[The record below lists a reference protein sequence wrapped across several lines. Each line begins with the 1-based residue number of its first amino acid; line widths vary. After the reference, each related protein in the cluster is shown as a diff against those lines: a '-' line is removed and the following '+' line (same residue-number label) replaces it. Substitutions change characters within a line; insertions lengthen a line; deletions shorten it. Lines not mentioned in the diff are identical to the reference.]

1 MKASQPDAEAEFLP
15 RIKLCWRRLA
25 SSVIPEYYPRRCVS
39 YSELS
44 CAAEQSLRSPLATT
58 ISHLSPQRR
67 SEAARANAPQCSK
80 LWERV
85 EMPSAARQTAFLF
98 RNRPQPILKEN
109 RAHLNLLPP
118 LCERPLRVGAL
129 EPFR

>member
-25 SSVIPEYYPRRCVS
+25 SSVIPEYYPQRRVS

-58 ISHLSPQRR
+58 ISHLSPQQR
-67 SEAARANAPQCSK
+67 SEAAHANAPWCSK

-85 EMPSAARQTAFLF
+85 EMPSAARQTAFPF
-98 RNRPQPILKEN
+98 RNRPQPALKGN
-109 RAHLNLLPP
+109 HARSNLLPP
-118 LCERPLRVGAL
+118 LCDRPLRVAAL
-129 EPFR
+129 ESFR